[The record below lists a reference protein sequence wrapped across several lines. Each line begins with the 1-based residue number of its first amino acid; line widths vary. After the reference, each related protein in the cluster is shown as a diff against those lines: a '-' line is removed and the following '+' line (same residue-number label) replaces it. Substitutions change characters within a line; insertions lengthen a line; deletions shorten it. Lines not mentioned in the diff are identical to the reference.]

1 MKKTYLALIP
11 VILFLVMSF
20 TTLFENK
27 IISIDS
33 LLNEMVDRDNLAR
46 FPEQNYTCA
55 QFSSY
60 DRATVAPD
68 KEGWFANWDRS
79 MFIRTETRGDKKE
92 YVMMDTSG
100 PGSIVR
106 FWMTFSGKD
115 CGKGILRIYIDNDS
129 IPAIE
134 GGAMDILSGG
144 KVANSPLGTSVSTLS
159 KYEMRGHNLYF
170 PIPYA
175 KHCKVTYQSDNIT
188 DAGAKKGEAVYYN
201 INYRTYEKGAEIISY
216 SSERKSK
223 AQAVT
228 DATENKLTQL
238 NKTISVQTE
247 KHKIVGK
254 IKPNDK
260 LSISFDGSK
269 AIRKISIKLAAKNLE
284 QALRSTVLNITYDDI
299 DNKQTST
306 SVWCPVGDFFG
317 TGYQIR
323 EINTWYTEVS
333 KDGTLSAWWV
343 MPFEK
348 NCTVSLTN
356 LGNQIVEVSKGEIE
370 VGSWKWDDSSMYFGA
385 FWKEFHHLKTG
396 EMKNN
401 SGSVGAPF
409 DINYVTLSGKGVYVG
424 DAVTLFNTV
433 YAWWGEGDEKIYVD
447 GEKFP
452 SHIGTGSED
461 YYGYAWCRPEKIMN
475 HPFIAQPDGSG
486 NFVPGYTVNS
496 RYRSLDAIPFKTSF
510 KFDMEMWH
518 WTRATINFA
527 SVSFYYLR
535 GDKDPN
541 SKPDIEGAKRVVAIN
556 RTDIISPEIDYDK
569 VNKPISIQ
577 AESMIFKNCTGGDF
591 AYDNSEKYGWADNM
605 EANWSN
611 AKMGDKLNFV
621 FISKNQYTSPVSA
634 VFTIRNNSGKFKFTL
649 NDKSFIVDL
658 IGEKMALTTIDFGS
672 VKLNKGENKI
682 GVEVISVPSSKTNTV
697 EFGFDQLLFESK
709 NKIKQYKK

>member
-1 MKKTYLALIP
+1 MFIIFYMKKSYL
-11 VILFLVMSF
+11 LFLPILLVVLMSF
-20 TTLFENK
+20 KTLLENK
-27 IISIDS
+27 IISTNS

-60 DRATVAPD
+60 DRATIVPD
-68 KEGWFANWDRS
+68 QEGWFANWDRS
-79 MFIRTETRGDKKE
+79 MFIRTENRGNKKE
-92 YVMMDTSG
+92 YVMMDTYG
-100 PGSIVR
+100 PGAIVR
-106 FWMTFSGKD
+106 FWMTFAGKD

-134 GGAMDILSGG
+134 GGAMEILSGG
-144 KVANSPLGTSVSTLS
+144 KIANSPLGTSVSSLT

-201 INYRTYEKGAEIISY
+201 INYRTYDKGTSLASY
-216 SSERKSK
+216 SSTEKNK
-223 AQAVT
+223 AQVVANTV
-228 DATENKLTQL
+228 ENKLAQL
-238 NKTISVQTE
+238 NKTIAVPTE
-247 KHKIVGK
+247 KHKILGK
-254 IKPNDK
+254 IKPNGK
-260 LSISFDGSK
+260 LSLSFNGSQ
-269 AIRKISIKLAAKNLE
+269 AIRKISIKLSAKNIE
-284 QALRSTVLNITYDDI
+284 QALRSTVLNITYDGTG
-299 DNKQTST
+299 NQKAST

-317 TGYQIR
+317 TGYQLR

-333 KDGTLSAWWV
+333 SDGVLSAWWV

-348 NCTVSLTN
+348 NCTVSLIN
-356 LGNQIVEVSKGEIE
+356 LGDQNVEISNGEIE
-370 VGSWKWDDSSMYFGA
+370 VGSWKWDDNSMYFGA
-385 FWKEFHHLKTG
+385 YWKEYHHLKTG

-401 SGSVGAPF
+401 SGLAGAPF

-452 SHIGTGSED
+452 SHIGTGTED
-461 YYGYAWCRPEKIMN
+461 YYGYAWCRPEKIVN

-496 RYRSLDAIPFKTSF
+496 RYRSLDGIPFKTSF

-527 SVSFYYLR
+527 PVSFYYLR

-541 SKPDIEGAKRVVAIN
+541 SKPDIEGAKRAVATN
-556 RTDIISPEIDYDK
+556 RTDIISPEIEYSK
-569 VNKPISIQ
+569 ENKPIRIQ
-577 AESMIFKNCTGGDF
+577 AESMIFKNASGGDF
-591 AYDNSEKYGWADNM
+591 AYDNSEKNGWSDNM

-611 AKMGDKLNFV
+611 AKMGNKLNLV
-621 FISKNQYTSPVSA
+621 FISKTKNTLPVSA
-634 VFTIRNNSGKFKFTL
+634 VFSIRNNSGKFKFTL
-649 NDKSFIVDL
+649 NDKSVIVDL
-658 IGEKMALTTIDFGS
+658 AGEKMALTTIDFGS

-682 GVEVISVPSSKTNTV
+682 GVEVIGVPSSKTNTV
-697 EFGFDQLLFESK
+697 EFGFDQLLFGSEI
-709 NKIKQYKK
+709 N

>member
-1 MKKTYLALIP
+1 MKKSYFLLLP
-11 VILFLVMSF
+11 ILLVVLMSF
-20 TTLFENK
+20 KMLVGNK

-60 DRATVAPD
+60 DRATVSPE

-79 MFIRTETRGDKKE
+79 MFIRTEQHGDRKE
-92 YVMMDTSG
+92 YVMMDSNG

-106 FWMTFSGKD
+106 FWMTFAGKD
-115 CGKGILRIYIDNDS
+115 CGKGILRIYIDNDT

-134 GGAMDILSGG
+134 GGAMDILSGE
-144 KVANSPLGTSVSTLS
+144 KIANSPLATSVSTLT

-201 INYRTYEKGAEIISY
+201 INYRTYEKGSEIISY
-216 SSERKSK
+216 SSEQKNK
-223 AQAVT
+223 AQTARN
-228 DATENKLTQL
+228 ATENKLAQL
-238 NKTISVQTE
+238 NKTISVPTE

-260 LSISFDGSK
+260 LSISFNGSK

-299 DNKQTST
+299 ENKKAST

-333 KDGTLSAWWV
+333 KDGLLSAWWV

-348 NCTVSLTN
+348 NCTLSLTN
-356 LGNQIVEVSKGEIE
+356 LGDQIVEVSEGEIE
-370 VGSWKWDDSSMYFGA
+370 VGSWKWDESSMYFGA
-385 FWKEFHHLKTG
+385 YWKEFHHLKTG

-401 SGSVGAPF
+401 SGLAGSPF

-452 SHIGTGSED
+452 SHIGTGTED
-461 YYGYAWCRPEKIMN
+461 YYGYAWCRPEKIIN

-527 SVSFYYLR
+527 PVCFYYLR
-535 GDKDPN
+535 GSKDPN
-541 SKPDIEGAKRVVAIN
+541 SNPDIEGAKGAVAIK
-556 RTDIISPEIDYDK
+556 RTDIISPEVEYDNA
-569 VNKPISIQ
+569 NKPTSIQ
-577 AESMIFKNCTGGDF
+577 AESMIFEKASGGDF

-605 EANWSN
+605 EANWSS
-611 AKMGDKLNFV
+611 AKKGDKLSFGFV
-621 FISKNQYTSPVSA
+621 SNTKATLQTNA
-634 VFTIRNNSGKFKFTL
+634 VFTIRNNSGKFRFTL
-649 NDKSFIVDL
+649 NNKKVILDL
-658 IGEKMALTTIDFGS
+658 AGEKTMLRTIDLGF
-672 VKLNKGENKI
+672 VKLNKGKNKI
-682 GVEVISVPSSKTNTV
+682 LVEVIDVPPSKTNTV
-697 EFGFDQLLFESK
+697 EFGFDQLLFG
-709 NKIKQYKK
+709 NKIK